1 MLPVVISF
9 ANIGY
14 RTFSENLLRNA
25 REVLKHHL
33 FVFYC
38 LDEPLYEALLPYA
51 SDRIRIVLY
60 AKEPV
65 ATEFVHYGNSPAFL
79 KMMKLKMDIIQ
90 EALACYGFIHF
101 VDGDVVFCKEPTE
114 EYYEPYKDY
123 DIIYQL
129 DAPPPNLPYNK
140 WTCTGNFVLRH
151 TEATHYFLERIKL
164 YQRENPNNEQEC
176 QRQLF
181 IDAGIEDIRLFPLA
195 KLTEFPHEDFTCGAF
210 VRDNLLDFS
219 KIMVFHANHVVGNE
233 AKQGLLRKIGKWYM
247 D

>member
-1 MLPVVISF
+1 
-9 ANIGY
+9 
-14 RTFSENLLRNA
+14 
-25 REVLKHHL
+25 VLKHHL

-123 DIIYQL
+123 F
-129 DAPPPNLPYNK
+129 N
-140 WTCTGNFVLRH
+140 TGRHYMVLR
-151 TEATHYFLERIKL
+151 R
-164 YQRENPNNEQEC
+164 
-176 QRQLF
+176 
-181 IDAGIEDIRLFPLA
+181 RLCSDRSTNLVFKGYLILQPL
-195 KLTEFPHEDFTCGAF
+195 KPLVLPFKGKNLSTFFTIFA
-210 VRDNLLDFS
+210 
-219 KIMVFHANHVVGNE
+219 
-233 AKQGLLRKIGKWYM
+233 
-247 D
+247 